1 MIQFEN
7 VSKSFP
13 TGDLFTNVN
22 LGIKSGMRAGLIG
35 KNGSGKTTLLKM
47 MLGDEHQDSGN
58 IKKMKGLT
66 IGYLAQEITVGTE
79 RSILEEVLASYPEA
93 HELEKKMLSL
103 SEAISKNPGD
113 KKLSIELGDAQN
125 NFDAIGGWSLEKN
138 AKKILSGLGFK
149 EDQFL
154 KQMEKFSGGWRMRVA
169 LASILLQKPDILFL
183 DEPTNHLD
191 LEATIW
197 LEKFLSD
204 WKGGMVV
211 ISHDRM
217 FLDRSVNHIIE
228 IDLNRVRLVHGN
240 YTAFMNNKKLE
251 MELYRNAYRNQQKE
265 IKDTERFIE
274 RFRYKN
280 TKATQVQSRVKK
292 LDKLE
297 RLEMP
302 SEDNS
307 AITLKI
313 PQPKR
318 SPLRLVTF
326 VDVNKAYGEVEVFN
340 HLDFEVER
348 ERKIGLVGINGAGK
362 STLLKMLAGVESL
375 TEGRIEYG
383 PNIKIGY
390 YAQHQLETLDN
401 DDTVYDSLEK
411 VSLNWSE
418 NEIRAYLGAFLFS
431 GEDIEKYIKVLSGG
445 EKARLA
451 MARILISPSNLLLL
465 DEPTNHLDMLS
476 RTIVEKALSDYKGSI
491 VCISHDRHFLNKIT
505 NTTCEIGDG
514 GVITY
519 EGNYEYYE
527 WKKNEREVEGNK
539 KSPID
544 NSKENKLKYKERKK
558 NKNRLAWINKRFKRI
573 ENEIKELELVINDKN
588 NTSNAALLERTMSKT
603 NILEEEYLT
612 LIREKD
618 ELENIFN

>member
-7 VSKSFP
+7 ISKSFP
-13 TGDLFTNVN
+13 SGELFTSVN
-22 LGIKSGMRAGLIG
+22 ITIKKGMRAGLIG
-35 KNGSGKTTLLKM
+35 KNGSGKTTLLRL
-47 MLGDEHQDSGN
+47 MLGEEGADSGN
-58 IKKMKGLT
+58 IKKARDLT
-66 IGYLAQEITVGTE
+66 IGYLAQEIVVGTG

-93 HELEKKMLSL
+93 YELEKRMIALSK
-103 SEAISKNPGD
+103 EISKDTANES
-113 KKLSIELGDAQN
+113 LVSTLGDVQHQ
-125 NFDAIGGWSLEKN
+125 FDSIGGWSLDKN
-138 AKKILSGLGFK
+138 AKKILGGLGFI
-149 EDQFL
+149 EDQF
-154 KQMEKFSGGWRMRVA
+154 MEPMETFSGGWRMRVA
-169 LASILLQKPDILFL
+169 LASILLQEPDVLFL

-191 LEATIW
+191 LDATIW
-197 LEKFLSD
+197 LENFLSD

-228 IDLNRVRLVHGN
+228 IDRNRVRLVHGN
-240 YTAFMNNKKLE
+240 YTAFIENKKLE

-326 VDVNKAYGEVEVFN
+326 VDVNKAYGEIEVFN

-348 ERKIGLVGINGAGK
+348 EKKIGLVGINGAGK

-375 TEGRIEYG
+375 TEGSIEYG

-418 NEIRAYLGAFLFS
+418 NEIRAYLGSFLFS
-431 GEDIEKYIKVLSGG
+431 GEDIEKYVKVLSGG

-476 RTIVEKALSDYKGSI
+476 RTIVENALSDYKGSI

-514 GVITY
+514 GVVTY

-527 WKKNEREVEGNK
+527 WKKNAKEVEGIGK
-539 KSPID
+539 LPVDK
-544 NSKENKLKYKERKK
+544 SKENKIEYKERKK
-558 NKNRLAWINKRFKRI
+558 NKNRMAWINKRFKRI
-573 ENEIKELELVINDKN
+573 ENKIEELELVLNDKN
-588 NTSNAALLERTMSKT
+588 NTSNASLLERTMSKT
-603 NILEEEYLT
+603 RILEEEYLI
-612 LIREKD
+612 LIKEKD
-618 ELENIFN
+618 DLQNIIN

>member
-7 VSKSFP
+7 ISKSFP
-13 TGDLFTNVN
+13 SGELFTSVN
-22 LGIKSGMRAGLIG
+22 ITIKKGMRAGLIG
-35 KNGSGKTTLLKM
+35 KNGSGKTTLLRL
-47 MLGDEHQDSGN
+47 MLGEEGADSGN
-58 IKKMKGLT
+58 IKKARDLT
-66 IGYLAQEITVGTE
+66 IGYLAQEIVVGTG

-93 HELEKKMLSL
+93 YELEKRMIALSK
-103 SEAISKNPGD
+103 EISKDTANES
-113 KKLSIELGDAQN
+113 LVSTLGDVQHQ
-125 NFDAIGGWSLEKN
+125 FDSIGGWSLDKN
-138 AKKILSGLGFK
+138 AKKILGGLGFI
-149 EDQFL
+149 EDQF
-154 KQMEKFSGGWRMRVA
+154 MEPMETFSGGWRMRVA
-169 LASILLQKPDILFL
+169 LASILLQEPDVLFL

-191 LEATIW
+191 LDATIW
-197 LEKFLSD
+197 LENFLSD

-228 IDLNRVRLVHGN
+228 IDRNRVRLVHGN
-240 YTAFMNNKKLE
+240 YTAFIENKKLE

-326 VDVNKAYGEVEVFN
+326 VDVNKAYGEIEVFN

-348 ERKIGLVGINGAGK
+348 EKKIGLVGINGAGK

-375 TEGRIEYG
+375 TEGSIEYG

-411 VSLNWSE
+411 ISLNWSE

-431 GEDIEKYIKVLSGG
+431 GENIEKHVKVLSGG

-476 RTIVEKALSDYKGSI
+476 RTIVENALSDYKGSI

-514 GVITY
+514 GVVTY

-527 WKKNEREVEGNK
+527 WKKNAKEVEGIEK
-539 KSPID
+539 LPVDK
-544 NSKENKLKYKERKK
+544 SKENKIEYKERKK
-558 NKNRLAWINKRFKRI
+558 NKNRMAWINKRFKRI
-573 ENEIKELELVINDKN
+573 ENKIEELELVLNDKN
-588 NTSNAALLERTMSKT
+588 NTSNASLLERTMSKT
-603 NILEEEYLT
+603 RILEEEYLI
-612 LIREKD
+612 LIKEKD
-618 ELENIFN
+618 DLQNIIN

>member
-47 MLGDEHQDSGN
+47 MLGDEQQDAGN

-93 HELEKKMLSL
+93 HELEKKILSL
-103 SEAISKNPGD
+103 SEAISKSPGD
-113 KKLSIELGDAQN
+113 KTLSMELGDAQN

-505 NTTCEIGDG
+505 NTTCEIGNG
-514 GVITY
+514 GVVTY

-527 WKKNEREVEGNK
+527 WKKNAREVEGIK

-573 ENEIKELELVINDKN
+573 EKEIKELELVLKDEKN
-588 NTSNAALLERTMSKT
+588 ISNAGLLERTMRKT
-603 NILEEEYLT
+603 SILEEEYLN
-612 LIREKD
+612 LIKEKD
-618 ELENIFN
+618 DLEIIYN

>member
-93 HELEKKMLSL
+93 HELEKKILSL
-103 SEAISKNPGD
+103 SEAISKSPGD
-113 KKLSIELGDAQN
+113 KTLSMELGDAQN

-573 ENEIKELELVINDKN
+573 EKEIKELELVLKDEKN
-588 NTSNAALLERTMSKT
+588 ISNAGLLERTMRKT
-603 NILEEEYLT
+603 SILEEEYLN
-612 LIREKD
+612 LIKEKD
-618 ELENIFN
+618 DLEIIYN